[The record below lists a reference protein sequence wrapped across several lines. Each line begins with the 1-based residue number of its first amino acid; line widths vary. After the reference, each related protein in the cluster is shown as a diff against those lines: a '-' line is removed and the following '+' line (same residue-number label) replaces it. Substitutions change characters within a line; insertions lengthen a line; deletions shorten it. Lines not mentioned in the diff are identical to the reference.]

1 MKNSKI
7 GGVFFHRLYRRIAD
21 EESQPSRYTIEERNR
36 KAGKTGCVLRWTI
49 KPTLYGNFES
59 NSKKKFF
66 ESRLSNTNANSNF
79 SHPSY
84 LVVNNDADLFD
95 KHCRALQ

>member
-7 GGVFFHRLYRRIAD
+7 GGVFFRRLYRRIAD

-59 NSKKKFF
+59 NSKKSF
-66 ESRLSNTNANSNF
+66 LSLGCANSNF